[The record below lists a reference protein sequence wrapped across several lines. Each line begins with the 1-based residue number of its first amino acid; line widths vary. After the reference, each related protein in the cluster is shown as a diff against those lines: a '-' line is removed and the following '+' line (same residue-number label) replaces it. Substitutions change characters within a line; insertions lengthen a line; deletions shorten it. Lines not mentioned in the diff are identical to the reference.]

1 MKCFT
6 TVGSTHFED
15 LIRSV
20 DSQAV
25 QSALREKGYSQCML
39 QIGE

>member
-1 MKCFT
+1 MECFT
-6 TVGSTHFED
+6 TVGSTHFEA

-25 QSALREKGYSQCML
+25 QSALQTKGYTQNLL